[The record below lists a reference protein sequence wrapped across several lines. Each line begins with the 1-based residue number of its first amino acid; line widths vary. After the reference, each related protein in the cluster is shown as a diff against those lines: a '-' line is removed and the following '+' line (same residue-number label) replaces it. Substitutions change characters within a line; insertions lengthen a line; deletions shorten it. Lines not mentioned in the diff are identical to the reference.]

1 MHFFPLILN
10 VKRDDITALFH
21 VFIGF
26 AHNTS
31 DNHIKM
37 IIGHIPCLAL
47 MLILYIEVQKI
58 KTKFRKK
65 IFQFNIL
72 TFNQNFYFYITFI
85 SAQYIL
91 VLVRVNIFKL
101 GSGENA
107 EIILIY
113 SYLIKLF
120 IDWFVRPSVIL
131 ILLRKNVPDF
141 FEDFSDQ
148 RKKHFFI
155 LKGVT
160 FVPRKQ
166 TFMAFRPFCQ
176 NARWGSSK
184 KFVVLTGLGT
194 QKKILERS
202 VVLSMV
208 S

>member
-1 MHFFPLILN
+1 MHFFPLISH
-10 VKRDDITALFH
+10 VKKDDTTDLFN

-26 AHNTS
+26 TDYTS

-37 IIGHIPCLAL
+37 IIGQIPFLAL
-47 MLILYIEVQKI
+47 MLILYVEVQKF

-65 IFQFNIL
+65 FFQFNIL
-72 TFNQNFYFYITFI
+72 TFNQNFYFYITFM
-85 SAQYIL
+85 SAHNIL
-91 VLVRVNIFKL
+91 VLIRVNILKL

-107 EIILIY
+107 EIILVY

-120 IDWFVRPSVIL
+120 IDWFIRPSVIL
-131 ILLRKNVPDF
+131 ILLRKNCPDF
-141 FEDFSDQ
+141 FEDFGGRNQ
-148 RKKHFFI
+148 KHYFF

-184 KFVVLTGLGT
+184 KFVVFTGHGT
-194 QKKILERS
+194 GTSKEEFSPSPKN
-202 VVLSMV
+202 V
-208 S
+208 